1 MKKIFLIPAFIT
13 AFFATGGIVF
23 AQTAG
28 SIIDAAQNYQVVE
41 IINKGLA
48 YAIIIAGLLSVVFI
62 FIGGISFILSGGEE
76 GKIKQ
81 AVGTIRYAIIGLI
94 VTVLS
99 VVIVGTIG
107 RALGLDIIRYINFSD
122 IVQNISS
129 LSGGSSSGGGSNS
142 LD

>member
-1 MKKIFLIPAFIT
+1 MKKTILFLSAIT
-13 AFFATGGIVF
+13 AFFATGALVF
-23 AQTAG
+23 AQESST
-28 SIIDAAQNYQVVE
+28 IIESAQKYEIVE

-76 GKIKQ
+76 AKIKQ
-81 AVGTIRYAIIGLI
+81 AVSTIRYAIIGLI
-94 VTVLS
+94 VTILS
-99 VVIVGTIG
+99 VVIVGTVG

-122 IVQNISS
+122 IVQNIQGLSS
-129 LSGGSSSGGGSNS
+129 TSGGSNGNT